1 MKQPRRSRVANKV
14 YAYLLKAIY
23 AFTAHRHNFLRR
35 FWIQVDVKVSQV
47 SGIYSMLQTMKLAI
61 YCYNI
66 IFIASNV
73 EIHARK
79 AKKKQQQRTFQ
90 TLSILFLFTLYTF
103 THMCYM
109 YSYPYSFFSNRTE

>member
-61 YCYNI
+61 YCY

-103 THMCYM
+103 THMYYM
-109 YSYPYSFFSNRTE
+109 YSYPCSFFSNRTE